1 MADLS
6 SDQNYWVT
14 LKSKFIINECN
25 LGSDLAN
32 KYGIESS
39 TTFEEFEDLYQ
50 DAILNNNYF
59 TFLSD
64 QIDIIV
70 PDKSKTMLCIGT
82 SPAVFT
88 KMKTILD
95 RPVKN
100 ILLLDE
106 GVSDNDIIYGNVKD
120 ILINDSQINNVNIV
134 WYETGHWSLFDATNL
149 TIFNYAKQYLPT
161 GGILTDFEVYEMP
174 DEQKNDS
181 SFSYCTKD
189 MSNLVDLP
197 QEFSYLLKK

>member
-106 GVSDNDIIYGNVKD
+106 GATARFVIPSELAYGHKGAGGVIPPD
-120 ILINDSQINNVNIV
+120 ASLI
-134 WYETGHWSLFDATNL
+134 FDV
-149 TIFNYAKQYLPT
+149 Q
-161 GGILTDFEVYEMP
+161 
-174 DEQKNDS
+174 
-181 SFSYCTKD
+181 
-189 MSNLVDLP
+189 
-197 QEFSYLLKK
+197 LLKIN